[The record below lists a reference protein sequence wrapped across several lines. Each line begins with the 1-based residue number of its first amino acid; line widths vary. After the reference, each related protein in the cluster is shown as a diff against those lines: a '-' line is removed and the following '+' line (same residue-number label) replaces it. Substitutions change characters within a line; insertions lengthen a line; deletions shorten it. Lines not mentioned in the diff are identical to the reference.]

1 MTFANSCSVGVG
13 TRESCAQVAQN
24 QGFSPMTNTPQN
36 DTVAATNLFALDLD
50 AIRPEL
56 QALATATVDKTL
68 QQARET
74 STDPVLGCS
83 SALATFYMMMPR
95 NDGKAQEQILD
106 IVARHVDSLTLIR
119 NGLKFGIDPKHL
131 GLVQSNSSAV
141 LAQLQSDHDPE
152 PRGPTYR
159 ADGLVIDQN
168 AGKACLLEF
177 KRQASTIETTR
188 LNQIADNLTIAR
200 AQVSDLLYRKHKR
213 MKIEPEAV
221 SWAIIDCSDQ
231 ELPPRFRD
239 AGVFGLD
246 SLDTICGIQ
255 NVAAAYRMARTVMA
269 EEFRRGEAELMAESQ
284 RFIPLETA
292 EAMIEAAVATERL
305 IIAAGTDPVSIPA
318 ATVPCPARTLA
329 TAVNTRDDPD
339 DPELKPDP
347 WGIDTLLADEPQV
360 MNIPFPVDRRTVRR
374 RYGMFGT

>member
-1 MTFANSCSVGVG
+1 MTH
-13 TRESCAQVAQN
+13 
-24 QGFSPMTNTPQN
+24 TPQN
-36 DTVAATNLFALDLD
+36 DTAAATNLPALDLD

-56 QALATATVDKTL
+56 QALARATVDKTQ
-68 QQARET
+68 QQARDT
-74 STDPVLGCS
+74 RADPVLGGS
-83 SALATFYMMMPR
+83 SALATYYMMMPR

-119 NGLKFGIDPKHL
+119 NGLKFGIDPNHL

-213 MKIEPEAV
+213 IKIEPEAV

-239 AGVFGLD
+239 AGVFGLE

-255 NVAAAYRMARTVMA
+255 NVAEAYRVARAFMAD
-269 EEFRRGEAELMAESQ
+269 EFRRGEAELMAESQ
-284 RFIPLETA
+284 SFIPLQTA

-305 IIAAGTDPVSIPA
+305 IIAAGTDQVSIPA
-318 ATVPCPARTLA
+318 ATVPGPARTLA
-329 TAVNTRDDPD
+329 TAADTRDDPD

-347 WGIDTLLADEPQV
+347 RGIDTLLADHHQATI
-360 MNIPFPVDRRTVRR
+360 IPFPDRRTVRR